1 MRGGP
6 VTRKVARSSPGSG
19 DAKVGLEL
27 ATGELLV
34 SFYPCAL
41 KQGTEPQKYGTRL
54 FLSYCLY
61 MPQSSINPRASV
73 CLCSCRADVSFNS
86 SVRLHSFLCGAL
98 GILLPC
104 LFILSFI
111 VNTLT
116 PEELQELLGDGL
128 AKALGLSMVGNL

>member
-1 MRGGP
+1 M
-6 VTRKVARSSPGSG
+6 
-19 DAKVGLEL
+19 
-27 ATGELLV
+27 
-34 SFYPCAL
+34 
-41 KQGTEPQKYGTRL
+41 
-54 FLSYCLY
+54 
-61 MPQSSINPRASV
+61 
-73 CLCSCRADVSFNS
+73 SFNS